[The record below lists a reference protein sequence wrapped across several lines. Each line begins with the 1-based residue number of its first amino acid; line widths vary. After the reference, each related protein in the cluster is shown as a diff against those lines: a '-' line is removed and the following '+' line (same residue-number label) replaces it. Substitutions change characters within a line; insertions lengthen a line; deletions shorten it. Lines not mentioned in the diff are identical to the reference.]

1 MECGGKIGDLS
12 VSCLTV
18 LSRRGLVGSAV
29 RLQTSEVVSV
39 NHAPQEASVGN
50 GIDEGS
56 EYKVGLFLF
65 GGLVVVASIHF
76 RTSSKYDTFTRATHL
91 LESTLSCK
99 TITKK
104 KKKKRIITT

>member
-1 MECGGKIGDLS
+1 M
-12 VSCLTV
+12 
-18 LSRRGLVGSAV
+18 GSAV

-104 KKKKRIITT
+104 KKKKRIIAT